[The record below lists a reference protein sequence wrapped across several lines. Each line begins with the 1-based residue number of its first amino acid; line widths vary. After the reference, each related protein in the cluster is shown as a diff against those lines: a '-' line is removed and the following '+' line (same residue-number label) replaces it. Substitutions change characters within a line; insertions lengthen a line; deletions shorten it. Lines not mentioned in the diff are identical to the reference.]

1 MAGRVSGSRS
11 GGSRER
17 RVGKGA
23 WAPLQRLWGLLPQV
37 WYGGSHYHCF
47 WGGGWGGGKK
57 GQWWVSGSCSASS
70 AVSSVK
76 GRQSEQRRQH
86 YRQVR
91 LWGSVHCHWCASGGV
106 FIATG
111 APLGECSLPLV
122 RLWGS
127 VHCHWCASGGVFIAT
142 GAPLGEC
149 SLPLVR
155 LWGSVHC
162 HWCASGGVFIATG
175 APLGECSLPLVR
187 LWGSVHCHWCASGGV
202 FIATGA
208 PLGECSLPL
217 VRLWG
222 SVHCHWCASGGV
234 FIATGAPL
242 GECSLPLVR
251 LWGSVHCHWCASGG
265 VFIATGAPLG
275 ECSLPLVRLW
285 GSVHCHWC
293 ASGGVV
299 IATGAPLG
307 ATPTVIAARAATASN
322 GMGCRGK
329 GGKWRER
336 ESAGGREGKRGKED
350 LEWKYRIVTGVPWL
364 DVSPHRPATT
374 HFPPSPLSPRTLTAT
389 SDCAARP
396 RSLPRIGA
404 ARFPS
409 SRRSDGW
416 SPPIVLEAAR
426 VRSSPISTTNST
438 SHRLTSAAASSSS
451 SASSG
456 WDLRRQEKRE
466 KRGKRGKRPA
476 VRRRSKEGWRE
487 SERDDLTGVNENGHD
502 CSQNRSDDRSR
513 RRILLQR
520 RTRGGGRM
528 EPAEGGRG
536 MPAADSGGS
545 DAAASVANAAAAAS
559 EVVGAE
565 AATTAA
571 AAAEGTVAA
580 GGTSAAAG
588 AAAGAGGA
596 AAGGKRKGKKSGRE
610 RKGGREAAT
619 MEVEERE
626 AWARGLPVV
635 QERVPYSQV
644 VALKKSNEL
653 KHIIKHPQSSLQSEP
668 ERVFL
673 VLKDDRVVRC
683 MLPPLDRD
691 PSFWAAWKDLS
702 LDSLTINAF
711 SPPPAPPVMQPW
723 GLWGPSLKFLQDWGW
738 VGGGEGRREGVGGK
752 GKGGAEGAG
761 ESAGKG
767 KGKPLTAK
775 QKAEAAMKERV
786 RRLAEERKETERRRV
801 EKERELKR
809 QREERIRMEREE
821 RRRAEREEREQQ
833 KQEEQEQRGG
843 GAKAKKRGAEE
854 KNVEARRKK
863 LVAQVAS
870 QERWGS
876 FYKQAANNEGVR
888 FLIGAAFFVFFY
900 FGIIV
905 NVKKKRKDYEDRIKL
920 ERAAEEE
927 RRKMEGWEED
937 MEEMEAREEEEAE
950 KEKEREKKGGKKA
963 GVVVAKGKDGK
974 EAEDGKGE
982 GKGEGEGEGKV
993 EEEKNQ
999 AILAGMRFMRSG
1011 AKVRRARKGKRTRRP
1026 TYLDLSAEVKFSDVA
1041 GLGEIRR
1048 ELEEVV
1054 EFFQS
1059 AEKYRRRGSKIPSGI
1074 LLCGE
1079 PGSGKTLLAK
1089 AVAGEAGVSFFSV
1102 SASQF
1107 VEIFVGVGAS
1117 RVRALYNEARE
1128 NAPSVVFIDELD
1140 AVGRQRGLTEG
1151 SGGQERDATLNQG
1164 HVRACRVMCGHA
1176 GSCVGMQEPVKAH
1189 SPTQVVSLHYSHSP
1203 ALSNLLPSLPP
1214 QQLLTCLDG
1223 FEGRGD
1229 VITIAATNRPD
1240 ILDAA
1245 LVRPGRFDRKIYI
1258 PKPSLKGRAQILEVH
1273 SRNKVLDDDVDFE
1286 AVAQV
1291 TDGMSGAELANVV
1304 DVAALRVLRENR
1316 SEWLCVCGGWLCVC
1330 GGWLCVV
1337 GGIQDNKLQAAILN
1351 GGGYLWLHHSPN
1363 DPIHAPLSPA
1373 PPPLRLPSPPPS
1385 LTPPSPIK
1393 SQQTACCSAVHP
1405 SPALTISPHPFPS
1418 TFSLPPPHQFTT
1430 DKMLQAAML
1439 EEITTDDVLQM
1450 AMLEEGGV
1458 LAPSSAPLSIAIAPF
1473 LVHPSSITTDDMLQA
1488 AMLEEGGYPSPHEGS
1503 PIRQRQLALN
1513 EAALAVVAFNFRDF
1527 QNIQLITVVPRM
1539 TEEKGSVRYKL
1550 VDTQK
1555 MKANFISAS
1564 CLRDFI
1570 TVQLAPMVADEM
1582 WNGAE
1587 ETCTIWA
1594 DHADVARRTV
1604 RQVALNGLSAPS
1616 EEGALYGIGV
1626 AAVDA
1631 PWRREAVDADA
1642 SRILE
1647 ECRTR
1652 AAQILRRNRSLVDAL
1667 VDKLIEEK
1675 AMGGEEFASLARQY
1689 GSFDT
1694 PPPSPVEMRD
1704 RQLARFREA
1713 MMAGEKERAARVL
1726 LADPV
1731 AVE

>member
-1 MAGRVSGSRS
+1 MAM
-11 GGSRER
+11 
-17 RVGKGA
+17 VGVQLA
-23 WAPLQRLWGLLPQV
+23 ASLPAHAASAV
-37 WYGGSHYHCF
+37 L
-47 WGGGWGGGKK
+47 K
-57 GQWWVSGSCSASS
+57 ASS
-70 AVSSVK
+70 K
-76 GRQSEQRRQH
+76 
-86 YRQVR
+86 
-91 LWGSVHCHWCASGGV
+91 
-106 FIATG
+106 T
-111 APLGECSLPLV
+111 
-122 RLWGS
+122 
-127 VHCHWCASGGVFIAT
+127 
-142 GAPLGEC
+142 
-149 SLPLVR
+149 
-155 LWGSVHC
+155 
-162 HWCASGGVFIATG
+162 
-175 APLGECSLPLVR
+175 
-187 LWGSVHCHWCASGGV
+187 
-202 FIATGA
+202 
-208 PLGECSLPL
+208 
-217 VRLWG
+217 
-222 SVHCHWCASGGV
+222 
-234 FIATGAPL
+234 
-242 GECSLPLVR
+242 
-251 LWGSVHCHWCASGG
+251 
-265 VFIATGAPLG
+265 
-275 ECSLPLVRLW
+275 
-285 GSVHCHWC
+285 
-293 ASGGVV
+293 
-299 IATGAPLG
+299 
-307 ATPTVIAARAATASN
+307 
-322 GMGCRGK
+322 
-329 GGKWRER
+329 
-336 ESAGGREGKRGKED
+336 
-350 LEWKYRIVTGVPWL
+350 
-364 DVSPHRPATT
+364 
-374 HFPPSPLSPRTLTAT
+374 
-389 SDCAARP
+389 
-396 RSLPRIGA
+396 
-404 ARFPS
+404 
-409 SRRSDGW
+409 
-416 SPPIVLEAAR
+416 
-426 VRSSPISTTNST
+426 
-438 SHRLTSAAASSSS
+438 AAA
-451 SASSG
+451 
-456 WDLRRQEKRE
+456 
-466 KRGKRGKRPA
+466 
-476 VRRRSKEGWRE
+476 
-487 SERDDLTGVNENGHD
+487 
-502 CSQNRSDDRSR
+502 
-513 RRILLQR
+513 
-520 RTRGGGRM
+520 
-528 EPAEGGRG
+528 
-536 MPAADSGGS
+536 PAAAP
-545 DAAASVANAAAAAS
+545 AAAAPPPAAAAPPPAAAAAPEAVS
-559 EVVGAE
+559 ATEAA

-571 AAAEGTVAA
+571 AAVAEGAA
-580 GGTSAAAG
+580 GGGAAAAEGAAGAG

-596 AAGGKRKGKKSGRE
+596 AAGGKRKEKGKKGGRE
-610 RKGGREAAT
+610 RKGGKEVAT

-635 QERVPYSQV
+635 AERVPYTQL
-644 VALKKSNEL
+644 VALKRANEL
-653 KHIIKHPQSSLQSEP
+653 KHIIKHPQSSLKSEP

-702 LDSLTINAF
+702 LDALTINAF

-723 GLWGPSLKFLQDWGW
+723 GLWGPSLKFLQDWG
-738 VGGGEGRREGVGGK
+738 
-752 GKGGAEGAG
+752 
-761 ESAGKG
+761 KG
-767 KGKPLTAK
+767 KGKILTAK
-775 QKAEAAMKERV
+775 QKADLALKERV
-786 RRLAEERKETERRRV
+786 RKLAEERRETERRRV
-801 EKERELKR
+801 EKEREMKR

-821 RRRAEREEREQQ
+821 RRRAEREEKEQQ
-833 KQEEQEQRGG
+833 RQEEQEQRQG
-843 GAKAKKRGAEE
+843 GARAKKRGAEE

-863 LVAQVAS
+863 LVAQVAN

-937 MEEMEAREEEEAE
+937 MDEMEAREEEEE
-950 KEKEREKKGGKKA
+950 EREREKQKGGGKKA
-963 GVVVAKGKDGK
+963 GVVVAGGKDGK
-974 EAEDGKGE
+974 GGDGKGE
-982 GKGEGEGEGKV
+982 GEKGEEEGKGAV

-1011 AKVRRARKGKRTRRP
+1011 AKVRRARRGKRTRRP

-1151 SGGQERDATLNQG
+1151 SGGQERDATLNQ
-1164 HVRACRVMCGHA
+1164 
-1176 GSCVGMQEPVKAH
+1176 
-1189 SPTQVVSLHYSHSP
+1189 
-1203 ALSNLLPSLPP
+1203 
-1214 QQLLTCLDG
+1214 LLTCLDG

-1316 SEWLCVCGGWLCVC
+1316 SE
-1330 GGWLCVV
+1330 
-1337 GGIQDNKLQAAILN
+1337 
-1351 GGGYLWLHHSPN
+1351 
-1363 DPIHAPLSPA
+1363 
-1373 PPPLRLPSPPPS
+1373 
-1385 LTPPSPIK
+1385 
-1393 SQQTACCSAVHP
+1393 
-1405 SPALTISPHPFPS
+1405 
-1418 TFSLPPPHQFTT
+1418 
-1430 DKMLQAAML
+1430 
-1439 EEITTDDVLQM
+1439 
-1450 AMLEEGGV
+1450 
-1458 LAPSSAPLSIAIAPF
+1458 
-1473 LVHPSSITTDDMLQA
+1473 ITTDDMLQA

-1527 QNIQLITVVPRM
+1527 QNIQQITVVPRM

-1594 DHADVARRTV
+1594 DHADVARRTA
-1604 RQVALNGLSAPS
+1604 RQVALNGLSLAS
-1616 EEGALYGIGV
+1616 EEGALYGFGV

-1631 PWRREAVDADA
+1631 AWRREAVDADA

-1647 ECRTR
+1647 ECRNR
-1652 AAQILRRNRSLVDAL
+1652 AVEILCRNRSLVDAL
-1667 VDKLIEEK
+1667 VDKLLEVK
-1675 AMGGEEFASLARQY
+1675 SMGGEEFASLARQY

-1694 PPPSPVEMRD
+1694 PPPSPVEIRD

-1713 MMAGEKERAARVL
+1713 MMAGERERAEQVL

>member
-1 MAGRVSGSRS
+1 MDRCAAGQSCRATRFPSLSPTQQSIASTVSQASSRNAVSNPERSNGLVAAAPGVRPVSAIGAVIPASVPHKQEQVRGDLRSWISSSPFVLRPCHAGSSSTWTRPSGNSVPRGVHGAGIGVRSTRFRVRCSTSESATPVHVDHAGNLSDAVIERESSNSSQNVEGSSEAPFPLSGVLLAATCMAM
-11 GGSRER
+11 
-17 RVGKGA
+17 VGAQLVASIPAHAASAVLK
-23 WAPLQRLWGLLPQV
+23 APSKTAAAPAV
-37 WYGGSHYHCF
+37 APPAAPAAP
-47 WGGGWGGGKK
+47 
-57 GQWWVSGSCSASS
+57 SASS
-70 AVSSVK
+70 
-76 GRQSEQRRQH
+76 
-86 YRQVR
+86 
-91 LWGSVHCHWCASGGV
+91 
-106 FIATG
+106 
-111 APLGECSLPLV
+111 
-122 RLWGS
+122 
-127 VHCHWCASGGVFIAT
+127 
-142 GAPLGEC
+142 
-149 SLPLVR
+149 
-155 LWGSVHC
+155 
-162 HWCASGGVFIATG
+162 
-175 APLGECSLPLVR
+175 
-187 LWGSVHCHWCASGGV
+187 
-202 FIATGA
+202 
-208 PLGECSLPL
+208 
-217 VRLWG
+217 
-222 SVHCHWCASGGV
+222 
-234 FIATGAPL
+234 
-242 GECSLPLVR
+242 
-251 LWGSVHCHWCASGG
+251 
-265 VFIATGAPLG
+265 
-275 ECSLPLVRLW
+275 
-285 GSVHCHWC
+285 
-293 ASGGVV
+293 
-299 IATGAPLG
+299 
-307 ATPTVIAARAATASN
+307 
-322 GMGCRGK
+322 
-329 GGKWRER
+329 
-336 ESAGGREGKRGKED
+336 
-350 LEWKYRIVTGVPWL
+350 
-364 DVSPHRPATT
+364 
-374 HFPPSPLSPRTLTAT
+374 
-389 SDCAARP
+389 
-396 RSLPRIGA
+396 
-404 ARFPS
+404 
-409 SRRSDGW
+409 
-416 SPPIVLEAAR
+416 
-426 VRSSPISTTNST
+426 
-438 SHRLTSAAASSSS
+438 
-451 SASSG
+451 
-456 WDLRRQEKRE
+456 
-466 KRGKRGKRPA
+466 
-476 VRRRSKEGWRE
+476 
-487 SERDDLTGVNENGHD
+487 
-502 CSQNRSDDRSR
+502 
-513 RRILLQR
+513 
-520 RTRGGGRM
+520 
-528 EPAEGGRG
+528 
-536 MPAADSGGS
+536 GS
-545 DAAASVANAAAAAS
+545 DAAASAANAAAAAS
-559 EVVGAE
+559 ELAGAE
-565 AATTAA
+565 EATTAA
-571 AAAEGTVAA
+571 AAAEGA
-580 GGTSAAAG
+580 GVGTAEAAG
-588 AAAGAGGA
+588 AAAGAGGV

-644 VALKKSNEL
+644 VALKRSNEL
-653 KHIIKHPQSSLQSEP
+653 KHIIKHPQSSLQ
-668 ERVFL
+668 RVFL

-683 MLPPLDRD
+683 MLPPFDRD
-691 PSFWAAWKDLS
+691 PAFWAAWKDLS

-738 VGGGEGRREGVGGK
+738 VGGGGGRLEGVGGK

-761 ESAGKG
+761 ETVGKG
-767 KGKPLTAK
+767 KGKVLTAK

-821 RRRAEREEREQQ
+821 RKRAEREEREQQ
-833 KQEEQEQRGG
+833 KQEEQEQRQG
-843 GAKAKKRGAEE
+843 GARAKKRGAGAEE

-950 KEKEREKKGGKKA
+950 REKEREKKA

-1011 AKVRRARKGKRTRRP
+1011 AKQDSEGFAGSWRNWWSFSNPPKSTAATAPISSLSLLSSLSVPLFPITPSFHPFPSIPSLPISLQRTRRP
-1026 TYLDLSAEVKFSDVA
+1026 TYLDMSAEVKFSDVA

-1151 SGGQERDATLNQG
+1151 SGGQERDATLNQ
-1164 HVRACRVMCGHA
+1164 
-1176 GSCVGMQEPVKAH
+1176 
-1189 SPTQVVSLHYSHSP
+1189 
-1203 ALSNLLPSLPP
+1203 
-1214 QQLLTCLDG
+1214 LLTCLDG

-1316 SEWLCVCGGWLCVC
+1316 SE
-1330 GGWLCVV
+1330 
-1337 GGIQDNKLQAAILN
+1337 
-1351 GGGYLWLHHSPN
+1351 
-1363 DPIHAPLSPA
+1363 
-1373 PPPLRLPSPPPS
+1373 
-1385 LTPPSPIK
+1385 
-1393 SQQTACCSAVHP
+1393 
-1405 SPALTISPHPFPS
+1405 
-1418 TFSLPPPHQFTT
+1418 
-1430 DKMLQAAML
+1430 
-1439 EEITTDDVLQM
+1439 
-1450 AMLEEGGV
+1450 
-1458 LAPSSAPLSIAIAPF
+1458 
-1473 LVHPSSITTDDMLQA
+1473 ITTDDMLQA

-1503 PIRQRQLALN
+1503 PTRQRQLALN

-1550 VDTQK
+1550 ADTQK

-1594 DHADVARRTV
+1594 DHADVARRTA

-1652 AAQILRRNRSLVDAL
+1652 AAQAVDADASCILEECRSRAAQVGMGRCSLGGCDAACAASSPCPCLIPPSLHPTPLLLSLASFPPQRSLVGALVGKLLVGKLLEGKLLVGKLLVGKLLVGKLLVGKLLVGKLLVGKLLVGKLLVGKLLYPLLSLTSPSLLPPLPLSNPLPFDPAAQPQSGGYTTGQPGQAPASPVPYSPLFPAPLSRSSPTFSPQILRRNCSLADALVDQLVEVKAMGGKESASRPHTLTIPFPRLPDSPFRTSSTQILRRNRSLVDAL
-1667 VDKLIEEK
+1667 VDKLVEVK

-1713 MMAGEKERAARVL
+1713 MMAGEKERAAQVL

>member
-1 MAGRVSGSRS
+1 MDSQA
-11 GGSRER
+11 
-17 RVGKGA
+17 
-23 WAPLQRLWGLLPQV
+23 
-37 WYGGSHYHCF
+37 
-47 WGGGWGGGKK
+47 
-57 GQWWVSGSCSASS
+57 SCRN
-70 AVSSVK
+70 AVSNP
-76 GRQSEQRRQH
+76 Q
-86 YRQVR
+86 
-91 LWGSVHCHWCASGGV
+91 W
-106 FIATG
+106 
-111 APLGECSLPLV
+111 
-122 RLWGS
+122 
-127 VHCHWCASGGVFIAT
+127 
-142 GAPLGEC
+142 
-149 SLPLVR
+149 
-155 LWGSVHC
+155 
-162 HWCASGGVFIATG
+162 
-175 APLGECSLPLVR
+175 
-187 LWGSVHCHWCASGGV
+187 
-202 FIATGA
+202 
-208 PLGECSLPL
+208 
-217 VRLWG
+217 
-222 SVHCHWCASGGV
+222 
-234 FIATGAPL
+234 
-242 GECSLPLVR
+242 
-251 LWGSVHCHWCASGG
+251 
-265 VFIATGAPLG
+265 
-275 ECSLPLVRLW
+275 
-285 GSVHCHWC
+285 
-293 ASGGVV
+293 
-299 IATGAPLG
+299 
-307 ATPTVIAARAATASN
+307 SN
-322 GMGCRGK
+322 G
-329 GGKWRER
+329 
-336 ESAGGREGKRGKED
+336 
-350 LEWKYRIVTGVPWL
+350 LV
-364 DVSPHRPATT
+364 
-374 HFPPSPLSPRTLTAT
+374 
-389 SDCAARP
+389 
-396 RSLPRIGA
+396 
-404 ARFPS
+404 
-409 SRRSDGW
+409 
-416 SPPIVLEAAR
+416 
-426 VRSSPISTTNST
+426 
-438 SHRLTSAAASSSS
+438 AAAS
-451 SASSG
+451 G
-456 WDLRRQEKRE
+456 V
-466 KRGKRGKRPA
+466 RP
-476 VRRRSKEGWRE
+476 
-487 SERDDLTGVNENGHD
+487 
-502 CSQNRSDDRSR
+502 
-513 RRILLQR
+513 
-520 RTRGGGRM
+520 
-528 EPAEGGRG
+528 
-536 MPAADSGGS
+536 
-545 DAAASVANAAAAAS
+545 
-559 EVVGAE
+559 
-565 AATTAA
+565 
-571 AAAEGTVAA
+571 
-580 GGTSAAAG
+580 
-588 AAAGAGGA
+588 
-596 AAGGKRKGKKSGRE
+596 
-610 RKGGREAAT
+610 
-619 MEVEERE
+619 
-626 AWARGLPVV
+626 
-635 QERVPYSQV
+635 ERVPYSQV

-738 VGGGEGRREGVGGK
+738 
-752 GKGGAEGAG
+752 
-761 ESAGKG
+761 
-767 KGKPLTAK
+767 
-775 QKAEAAMKERV
+775 KAEAAMKERV

-950 KEKEREKKGGKKA
+950 KEKEREKKRGKKA

-1151 SGGQERDATLNQG
+1151 SGGQERDATLNQ
-1164 HVRACRVMCGHA
+1164 
-1176 GSCVGMQEPVKAH
+1176 
-1189 SPTQVVSLHYSHSP
+1189 
-1203 ALSNLLPSLPP
+1203 
-1214 QQLLTCLDG
+1214 LLTCLDG

-1316 SEWLCVCGGWLCVC
+1316 SE
-1330 GGWLCVV
+1330 
-1337 GGIQDNKLQAAILN
+1337 
-1351 GGGYLWLHHSPN
+1351 
-1363 DPIHAPLSPA
+1363 
-1373 PPPLRLPSPPPS
+1373 
-1385 LTPPSPIK
+1385 
-1393 SQQTACCSAVHP
+1393 
-1405 SPALTISPHPFPS
+1405 
-1418 TFSLPPPHQFTT
+1418 
-1430 DKMLQAAML
+1430 
-1439 EEITTDDVLQM
+1439 
-1450 AMLEEGGV
+1450 
-1458 LAPSSAPLSIAIAPF
+1458 
-1473 LVHPSSITTDDMLQA
+1473 ITTDDMLQA

-1594 DHADVARRTV
+1594 DHADVARRTA

-1652 AAQILRRNRSLVDAL
+1652 AAQVGVVEMGVVAEGTVAVGASEEAALYGIGVAVVDAPWRREAVDADASRILETVPLQGCSGGCCEWCESGEAGPAARDLAARDLAPRDLARYGTVRLMWVRFLSSLFKSHPAARPQPVGCTYEILQRNHSLADALVDKLGELQYPRQAPVPSPVPYSPLLSLTPLSCPLLPSPVPYSPLHPQPPPCHPLPTFPLPQILRRNRSLVDAL

>member
-1 MAGRVSGSRS
+1 
-11 GGSRER
+11 
-17 RVGKGA
+17 
-23 WAPLQRLWGLLPQV
+23 
-37 WYGGSHYHCF
+37 
-47 WGGGWGGGKK
+47 
-57 GQWWVSGSCSASS
+57 
-70 AVSSVK
+70 
-76 GRQSEQRRQH
+76 
-86 YRQVR
+86 
-91 LWGSVHCHWCASGGV
+91 
-106 FIATG
+106 
-111 APLGECSLPLV
+111 
-122 RLWGS
+122 
-127 VHCHWCASGGVFIAT
+127 
-142 GAPLGEC
+142 
-149 SLPLVR
+149 
-155 LWGSVHC
+155 
-162 HWCASGGVFIATG
+162 
-175 APLGECSLPLVR
+175 
-187 LWGSVHCHWCASGGV
+187 
-202 FIATGA
+202 
-208 PLGECSLPL
+208 
-217 VRLWG
+217 
-222 SVHCHWCASGGV
+222 
-234 FIATGAPL
+234 
-242 GECSLPLVR
+242 
-251 LWGSVHCHWCASGG
+251 
-265 VFIATGAPLG
+265 
-275 ECSLPLVRLW
+275 
-285 GSVHCHWC
+285 
-293 ASGGVV
+293 
-299 IATGAPLG
+299 
-307 ATPTVIAARAATASN
+307 
-322 GMGCRGK
+322 
-329 GGKWRER
+329 
-336 ESAGGREGKRGKED
+336 
-350 LEWKYRIVTGVPWL
+350 
-364 DVSPHRPATT
+364 
-374 HFPPSPLSPRTLTAT
+374 
-389 SDCAARP
+389 
-396 RSLPRIGA
+396 
-404 ARFPS
+404 
-409 SRRSDGW
+409 
-416 SPPIVLEAAR
+416 
-426 VRSSPISTTNST
+426 
-438 SHRLTSAAASSSS
+438 
-451 SASSG
+451 
-456 WDLRRQEKRE
+456 
-466 KRGKRGKRPA
+466 
-476 VRRRSKEGWRE
+476 
-487 SERDDLTGVNENGHD
+487 
-502 CSQNRSDDRSR
+502 
-513 RRILLQR
+513 
-520 RTRGGGRM
+520 
-528 EPAEGGRG
+528 
-536 MPAADSGGS
+536 
-545 DAAASVANAAAAAS
+545 
-559 EVVGAE
+559 
-565 AATTAA
+565 
-571 AAAEGTVAA
+571 
-580 GGTSAAAG
+580 
-588 AAAGAGGA
+588 
-596 AAGGKRKGKKSGRE
+596 
-610 RKGGREAAT
+610 

-653 KHIIKHPQSSLQSEP
+653 KHIIKHPQSSLQVRGVMKRADEAKACISCALHTPSQPPLCPAPSPTPFPLLPFTQSEPERVFLVSRTTAWCAACCLLAPNLTTSTTPFQPPFHPTLSPPHQSEPDRVFLVSRTTAWCAACCPANLPPPTRTLSLTLPMSSFSFSPVGAREMFPVLTTAWCAACSACKHFNSHPPPTLPPPSFSPFQSEP

-711 SPPPAPPVMQPW
+711 SPPPAPPIMQPW

-1151 SGGQERDATLNQG
+1151 SGGQERDATLNQ
-1164 HVRACRVMCGHA
+1164 
-1176 GSCVGMQEPVKAH
+1176 
-1189 SPTQVVSLHYSHSP
+1189 
-1203 ALSNLLPSLPP
+1203 
-1214 QQLLTCLDG
+1214 LLTCLDG

-1316 SEWLCVCGGWLCVC
+1316 SE
-1330 GGWLCVV
+1330 
-1337 GGIQDNKLQAAILN
+1337 
-1351 GGGYLWLHHSPN
+1351 
-1363 DPIHAPLSPA
+1363 
-1373 PPPLRLPSPPPS
+1373 
-1385 LTPPSPIK
+1385 
-1393 SQQTACCSAVHP
+1393 
-1405 SPALTISPHPFPS
+1405 
-1418 TFSLPPPHQFTT
+1418 
-1430 DKMLQAAML
+1430 
-1439 EEITTDDVLQM
+1439 
-1450 AMLEEGGV
+1450 
-1458 LAPSSAPLSIAIAPF
+1458 
-1473 LVHPSSITTDDMLQA
+1473 ITTDDMLQA

-1594 DHADVARRTV
+1594 DHADVARRTA

-1631 PWRREAVDADA
+1631 PWRHEAVDADA

-1647 ECRTR
+1647 ECRAR
-1652 AAQILRRNRSLVDAL
+1652 AAQILRGNRSLVDAL

-1713 MMAGEKERAARVL
+1713 MMAGEKERAAQVL

>member
-1 MAGRVSGSRS
+1 
-11 GGSRER
+11 
-17 RVGKGA
+17 
-23 WAPLQRLWGLLPQV
+23 
-37 WYGGSHYHCF
+37 
-47 WGGGWGGGKK
+47 
-57 GQWWVSGSCSASS
+57 
-70 AVSSVK
+70 
-76 GRQSEQRRQH
+76 
-86 YRQVR
+86 
-91 LWGSVHCHWCASGGV
+91 
-106 FIATG
+106 
-111 APLGECSLPLV
+111 
-122 RLWGS
+122 
-127 VHCHWCASGGVFIAT
+127 
-142 GAPLGEC
+142 
-149 SLPLVR
+149 
-155 LWGSVHC
+155 
-162 HWCASGGVFIATG
+162 
-175 APLGECSLPLVR
+175 
-187 LWGSVHCHWCASGGV
+187 
-202 FIATGA
+202 
-208 PLGECSLPL
+208 
-217 VRLWG
+217 
-222 SVHCHWCASGGV
+222 
-234 FIATGAPL
+234 
-242 GECSLPLVR
+242 
-251 LWGSVHCHWCASGG
+251 
-265 VFIATGAPLG
+265 
-275 ECSLPLVRLW
+275 
-285 GSVHCHWC
+285 
-293 ASGGVV
+293 
-299 IATGAPLG
+299 
-307 ATPTVIAARAATASN
+307 
-322 GMGCRGK
+322 
-329 GGKWRER
+329 
-336 ESAGGREGKRGKED
+336 
-350 LEWKYRIVTGVPWL
+350 
-364 DVSPHRPATT
+364 
-374 HFPPSPLSPRTLTAT
+374 
-389 SDCAARP
+389 
-396 RSLPRIGA
+396 
-404 ARFPS
+404 
-409 SRRSDGW
+409 
-416 SPPIVLEAAR
+416 
-426 VRSSPISTTNST
+426 
-438 SHRLTSAAASSSS
+438 
-451 SASSG
+451 
-456 WDLRRQEKRE
+456 
-466 KRGKRGKRPA
+466 
-476 VRRRSKEGWRE
+476 
-487 SERDDLTGVNENGHD
+487 
-502 CSQNRSDDRSR
+502 
-513 RRILLQR
+513 
-520 RTRGGGRM
+520 
-528 EPAEGGRG
+528 
-536 MPAADSGGS
+536 
-545 DAAASVANAAAAAS
+545 
-559 EVVGAE
+559 
-565 AATTAA
+565 
-571 AAAEGTVAA
+571 
-580 GGTSAAAG
+580 
-588 AAAGAGGA
+588 
-596 AAGGKRKGKKSGRE
+596 
-610 RKGGREAAT
+610 

-653 KHIIKHPQSSLQSEP
+653 KHIIKHPQSSLQVSERMKRAGECGNEAPSAALLLRVGCPWCSSMCVSLTMRQHGALHAAAACAPRHSEPECVFLVLKDCVSEPERVFLVLRGDRVSEPERVFLVLRDDRVSEPERVFLVLRDDRVSEP

-691 PSFWAAWKDLS
+691 PAFWAAWKDLS

-833 KQEEQEQRGG
+833 KQEEQEQKQG
-843 GAKAKKRGAEE
+843 GARAKKRGAGAEE

-863 LVAQVAS
+863 LVAQVAN

-950 KEKEREKKGGKKA
+950 REKEKEKKGGKKA
-963 GVVVAKGKDGK
+963 GVVVAGEK
-974 EAEDGKGE
+974 EGD

-1026 TYLDLSAEVKFSDVA
+1026 TYLDMSAEVKFSDVA

-1151 SGGQERDATLNQG
+1151 SGGQERDATLNQ
-1164 HVRACRVMCGHA
+1164 
-1176 GSCVGMQEPVKAH
+1176 
-1189 SPTQVVSLHYSHSP
+1189 
-1203 ALSNLLPSLPP
+1203 
-1214 QQLLTCLDG
+1214 LLTCLDG

-1316 SEWLCVCGGWLCVC
+1316 SE
-1330 GGWLCVV
+1330 
-1337 GGIQDNKLQAAILN
+1337 
-1351 GGGYLWLHHSPN
+1351 
-1363 DPIHAPLSPA
+1363 
-1373 PPPLRLPSPPPS
+1373 
-1385 LTPPSPIK
+1385 
-1393 SQQTACCSAVHP
+1393 
-1405 SPALTISPHPFPS
+1405 
-1418 TFSLPPPHQFTT
+1418 
-1430 DKMLQAAML
+1430 
-1439 EEITTDDVLQM
+1439 
-1450 AMLEEGGV
+1450 
-1458 LAPSSAPLSIAIAPF
+1458 
-1473 LVHPSSITTDDMLQA
+1473 ITTDDMLQA

-1594 DHADVARRTV
+1594 DHADVARRTA

-1647 ECRTR
+1647 ECRSR

-1667 VDKLIEEK
+1667 VDKLVEVK

-1689 GSFDT
+1689 GSFDS

-1713 MMAGEKERAARVL
+1713 MMAGEKERAAQVL

>member
-1 MAGRVSGSRS
+1 MAM
-11 GGSRER
+11 
-17 RVGKGA
+17 VGAQLVASIPAHAASAVLK
-23 WAPLQRLWGLLPQV
+23 APSKTAAAPAV
-37 WYGGSHYHCF
+37 APPAAPAAP
-47 WGGGWGGGKK
+47 
-57 GQWWVSGSCSASS
+57 SASS
-70 AVSSVK
+70 
-76 GRQSEQRRQH
+76 
-86 YRQVR
+86 
-91 LWGSVHCHWCASGGV
+91 
-106 FIATG
+106 
-111 APLGECSLPLV
+111 
-122 RLWGS
+122 
-127 VHCHWCASGGVFIAT
+127 
-142 GAPLGEC
+142 
-149 SLPLVR
+149 
-155 LWGSVHC
+155 
-162 HWCASGGVFIATG
+162 
-175 APLGECSLPLVR
+175 
-187 LWGSVHCHWCASGGV
+187 
-202 FIATGA
+202 
-208 PLGECSLPL
+208 
-217 VRLWG
+217 
-222 SVHCHWCASGGV
+222 
-234 FIATGAPL
+234 
-242 GECSLPLVR
+242 
-251 LWGSVHCHWCASGG
+251 
-265 VFIATGAPLG
+265 
-275 ECSLPLVRLW
+275 
-285 GSVHCHWC
+285 
-293 ASGGVV
+293 
-299 IATGAPLG
+299 
-307 ATPTVIAARAATASN
+307 
-322 GMGCRGK
+322 
-329 GGKWRER
+329 
-336 ESAGGREGKRGKED
+336 
-350 LEWKYRIVTGVPWL
+350 
-364 DVSPHRPATT
+364 
-374 HFPPSPLSPRTLTAT
+374 
-389 SDCAARP
+389 
-396 RSLPRIGA
+396 
-404 ARFPS
+404 
-409 SRRSDGW
+409 
-416 SPPIVLEAAR
+416 
-426 VRSSPISTTNST
+426 
-438 SHRLTSAAASSSS
+438 
-451 SASSG
+451 
-456 WDLRRQEKRE
+456 
-466 KRGKRGKRPA
+466 
-476 VRRRSKEGWRE
+476 
-487 SERDDLTGVNENGHD
+487 
-502 CSQNRSDDRSR
+502 
-513 RRILLQR
+513 
-520 RTRGGGRM
+520 
-528 EPAEGGRG
+528 
-536 MPAADSGGS
+536 GS
-545 DAAASVANAAAAAS
+545 DAAASAANAAAAAS
-559 EVVGAE
+559 ELAGAE
-565 AATTAA
+565 EATTAA
-571 AAAEGTVAA
+571 AAAEGA
-580 GGTSAAAG
+580 GVGTAEAAG
-588 AAAGAGGA
+588 AAAGAGGV

-644 VALKKSNEL
+644 VALKRSNEL

-683 MLPPLDRD
+683 MLPPFDRD
-691 PSFWAAWKDLS
+691 PAFWAAWKDLS

-738 VGGGEGRREGVGGK
+738 VGGGGGRLEGVGGK

-761 ESAGKG
+761 ETVGKG
-767 KGKPLTAK
+767 KGKVLTAK

-821 RRRAEREEREQQ
+821 RKRAEREEREQQ
-833 KQEEQEQRGG
+833 KQEEQEQRQG
-843 GAKAKKRGAEE
+843 GARAKKRGAGAEE

-950 KEKEREKKGGKKA
+950 REKEREKKA

-1026 TYLDLSAEVKFSDVA
+1026 TYLDMSAEVKFSDVA

-1151 SGGQERDATLNQG
+1151 SGGQERDATLNQ
-1164 HVRACRVMCGHA
+1164 
-1176 GSCVGMQEPVKAH
+1176 
-1189 SPTQVVSLHYSHSP
+1189 
-1203 ALSNLLPSLPP
+1203 
-1214 QQLLTCLDG
+1214 LLTCLDG

-1316 SEWLCVCGGWLCVC
+1316 SE
-1330 GGWLCVV
+1330 
-1337 GGIQDNKLQAAILN
+1337 
-1351 GGGYLWLHHSPN
+1351 
-1363 DPIHAPLSPA
+1363 
-1373 PPPLRLPSPPPS
+1373 
-1385 LTPPSPIK
+1385 
-1393 SQQTACCSAVHP
+1393 
-1405 SPALTISPHPFPS
+1405 
-1418 TFSLPPPHQFTT
+1418 
-1430 DKMLQAAML
+1430 
-1439 EEITTDDVLQM
+1439 
-1450 AMLEEGGV
+1450 
-1458 LAPSSAPLSIAIAPF
+1458 
-1473 LVHPSSITTDDMLQA
+1473 ITTDDMLQA

-1503 PIRQRQLALN
+1503 PTRQRQLALN

-1550 VDTQK
+1550 ADTQK

-1594 DHADVARRTV
+1594 DHADVARRTA

-1652 AAQILRRNRSLVDAL
+1652 AAQSGGYTTGQPGQAPASPVPYSPLFPAPLSRSSPTFSPQILRRNCSLADALVDQLVEVKAMGGKESASRPHTLTIPFPRLPDSPFRTSSTQILRRNRSLVDAL
-1667 VDKLIEEK
+1667 VDKLVEVK

-1713 MMAGEKERAARVL
+1713 MMAGEKERAAQVL

>member
-23 WAPLQRLWGLLPQV
+23 WAPLQRLWGLLPQA
-37 WYGGSHYHCF
+37 C
-47 WGGGWGGGKK
+47 
-57 GQWWVSGSCSASS
+57 
-70 AVSSVK
+70 
-76 GRQSEQRRQH
+76 
-86 YRQVR
+86 
-91 LWGSVHCHWCASGGV
+91 VHCHWCASGGV

-187 LWGSVHCHWCASGGV
+187 LWGSVHCHWCASG
-202 FIATGA
+202 A
-208 PLGECSLPL
+208 PL
-217 VRLWG
+217 G

-265 VFIATGAPLG
+265 VFIATGAPL
-275 ECSLPLVRLW
+275 W
-285 GSVHCHWC
+285 
-293 ASGGVV
+293 
-299 IATGAPLG
+299 

-336 ESAGGREGKRGKED
+336 ESAGGREGR
-350 LEWKYRIVTGVPWL
+350 
-364 DVSPHRPATT
+364 
-374 HFPPSPLSPRTLTAT
+374 
-389 SDCAARP
+389 
-396 RSLPRIGA
+396 
-404 ARFPS
+404 
-409 SRRSDGW
+409 W

-451 SASSG
+451 ASSG
-456 WDLRRQEKRE
+456 WDLRRQEKREKRE

-536 MPAADSGGS
+536 MPAADSGRS
-545 DAAASVANAAAAAS
+545 QS
-559 EVVGAE
+559 ECFWCSR
-565 AATTAA
+565 TTAWCA
-571 AAAEGTVAA
+571 ACCLLAPNLT
-580 GGTSAAAG
+580 TS
-588 AAAGAGGA
+588 
-596 AAGGKRKGKKSGRE
+596 S
-610 RKGGREAAT
+610 T
-619 MEVEERE
+619 
-626 AWARGLPVV
+626 PF
-635 QERVPYSQV
+635 QPPF
-644 VALKKSNEL
+644 
-653 KHIIKHPQSSLQSEP
+653 HPTLTPPHQSEP

-950 KEKEREKKGGKKA
+950 KEKEREKKRGKKA

-1151 SGGQERDATLNQG
+1151 SGGQERDATLNQ
-1164 HVRACRVMCGHA
+1164 
-1176 GSCVGMQEPVKAH
+1176 
-1189 SPTQVVSLHYSHSP
+1189 
-1203 ALSNLLPSLPP
+1203 
-1214 QQLLTCLDG
+1214 LLTCLDG

-1316 SEWLCVCGGWLCVC
+1316 SE
-1330 GGWLCVV
+1330 
-1337 GGIQDNKLQAAILN
+1337 
-1351 GGGYLWLHHSPN
+1351 
-1363 DPIHAPLSPA
+1363 
-1373 PPPLRLPSPPPS
+1373 
-1385 LTPPSPIK
+1385 
-1393 SQQTACCSAVHP
+1393 
-1405 SPALTISPHPFPS
+1405 
-1418 TFSLPPPHQFTT
+1418 
-1430 DKMLQAAML
+1430 
-1439 EEITTDDVLQM
+1439 
-1450 AMLEEGGV
+1450 
-1458 LAPSSAPLSIAIAPF
+1458 
-1473 LVHPSSITTDDMLQA
+1473 ITTDDMLQA

-1594 DHADVARRTV
+1594 DHADVARRTA

-1652 AAQILRRNRSLVDAL
+1652 AAQVGVVEMGVVAEGTVAVGASEEAALYGIGVAVVDAPWRREAVDADASRILETVPLQGCSDEILQRNHSLADALVDKLGELQYPRLSLTRPSLCPPLPLSKPSSSESAAQLQSGGRASGQAGQGKLLRNRSLVDAL

>member
-1 MAGRVSGSRS
+1 MDR
-11 GGSRER
+11 
-17 RVGKGA
+17 
-23 WAPLQRLWGLLPQV
+23 
-37 WYGGSHYHCF
+37 
-47 WGGGWGGGKK
+47 
-57 GQWWVSGSCSASS
+57 
-70 AVSSVK
+70 
-76 GRQSEQRRQH
+76 
-86 YRQVR
+86 
-91 LWGSVHCHWCASGGV
+91 
-106 FIATG
+106 
-111 APLGECSLPLV
+111 
-122 RLWGS
+122 
-127 VHCHWCASGGVFIAT
+127 
-142 GAPLGEC
+142 
-149 SLPLVR
+149 
-155 LWGSVHC
+155 
-162 HWCASGGVFIATG
+162 
-175 APLGECSLPLVR
+175 
-187 LWGSVHCHWCASGGV
+187 
-202 FIATGA
+202 
-208 PLGECSLPL
+208 
-217 VRLWG
+217 
-222 SVHCHWCASGGV
+222 
-234 FIATGAPL
+234 
-242 GECSLPLVR
+242 
-251 LWGSVHCHWCASGG
+251 
-265 VFIATGAPLG
+265 
-275 ECSLPLVRLW
+275 
-285 GSVHCHWC
+285 
-293 ASGGVV
+293 
-299 IATGAPLG
+299 
-307 ATPTVIAARAATASN
+307 
-322 GMGCRGK
+322 
-329 GGKWRER
+329 
-336 ESAGGREGKRGKED
+336 
-350 LEWKYRIVTGVPWL
+350 
-364 DVSPHRPATT
+364 
-374 HFPPSPLSPRTLTAT
+374 
-389 SDCAARP
+389 CAAGQSCR
-396 RSLPRIGA
+396 A
-404 ARFPS
+404 TRFPS
-409 SRRSDGW
+409 LSPTQQSIATTVSQASSRNAVSNPQRSHGL
-416 SPPIVLEAAR
+416 V
-426 VRSSPISTTNST
+426 
-438 SHRLTSAAASSSS
+438 AAAPGVRPV
-451 SASSG
+451 SAIG
-456 WDLRRQEKRE
+456 
-466 KRGKRGKRPA
+466 A
-476 VRRRSKEGWRE
+476 V
-487 SERDDLTGVNENGHD
+487 
-502 CSQNRSDDRSR
+502 
-513 RRILLQR
+513 I
-520 RTRGGGRM
+520 
-528 EPAEGGRG
+528 P
-536 MPAADSGGS
+536 
-545 DAAASVANAAAAAS
+545 ASVPHKQ
-559 EVVGAE
+559 EQ
-565 AATTAA
+565 
-571 AAAEGTVAA
+571 
-580 GGTSAAAG
+580 AAG
-588 AAAGAGGA
+588 AAAGAGGV

-644 VALKKSNEL
+644 VALKRSNEL

-691 PSFWAAWKDLS
+691 PAFWAAWKDLS

-723 GLWGPSLKFLQDWGW
+723 GLWGPSLKFLQDWG
-738 VGGGEGRREGVGGK
+738 
-752 GKGGAEGAG
+752 
-761 ESAGKG
+761 
-767 KGKPLTAK
+767 
-775 QKAEAAMKERV
+775 
-786 RRLAEERKETERRRV
+786 
-801 EKERELKR
+801 
-809 QREERIRMEREE
+809 
-821 RRRAEREEREQQ
+821 
-833 KQEEQEQRGG
+833 
-843 GAKAKKRGAEE
+843 
-854 KNVEARRKK
+854 
-863 LVAQVAS
+863 

-950 KEKEREKKGGKKA
+950 REKEREKKGGKKA

-1026 TYLDLSAEVKFSDVA
+1026 TYLDMSAEVKFSDVA

-1054 EFFQS
+1054 DFFQS

-1151 SGGQERDATLNQG
+1151 SGGQERDATLNQ
-1164 HVRACRVMCGHA
+1164 
-1176 GSCVGMQEPVKAH
+1176 
-1189 SPTQVVSLHYSHSP
+1189 
-1203 ALSNLLPSLPP
+1203 
-1214 QQLLTCLDG
+1214 LLTCLDG

-1316 SEWLCVCGGWLCVC
+1316 SE
-1330 GGWLCVV
+1330 
-1337 GGIQDNKLQAAILN
+1337 
-1351 GGGYLWLHHSPN
+1351 
-1363 DPIHAPLSPA
+1363 
-1373 PPPLRLPSPPPS
+1373 
-1385 LTPPSPIK
+1385 
-1393 SQQTACCSAVHP
+1393 
-1405 SPALTISPHPFPS
+1405 
-1418 TFSLPPPHQFTT
+1418 
-1430 DKMLQAAML
+1430 
-1439 EEITTDDVLQM
+1439 
-1450 AMLEEGGV
+1450 
-1458 LAPSSAPLSIAIAPF
+1458 
-1473 LVHPSSITTDDMLQA
+1473 ITTDDMLQA

-1503 PIRQRQLALN
+1503 PTRQRQLALN

-1550 VDTQK
+1550 ADTQK

-1594 DHADVARRTV
+1594 DHADVARRTA

-1652 AAQILRRNRSLVDAL
+1652 AAQVGAAGVILRRNGSLVGALVGKLLVGKLLVGKLLVGKLLVGKLLVGKLLVGKLLVGKLLVGKLLVGKLLVGKLLVGKLLVGKLLVGKLLVGKLLVGKLLVGKLLVGKLLVGKLLVGKLLVGKLLVGKLLVGKLLILRRNCSLADALVDQLVEVKAMGGEESASRPHTLTIPFPRLPDSPFRTSSTQILRRNRSLVDAL
-1667 VDKLIEEK
+1667 VDKLVEVK

-1713 MMAGEKERAARVL
+1713 MMAGEKERAEQVL

>member
-1 MAGRVSGSRS
+1 MAM
-11 GGSRER
+11 
-17 RVGKGA
+17 VGAQLVASIPAHAASAVLK
-23 WAPLQRLWGLLPQV
+23 APSKTAAAPAV
-37 WYGGSHYHCF
+37 APPAAPAAP
-47 WGGGWGGGKK
+47 
-57 GQWWVSGSCSASS
+57 SASS
-70 AVSSVK
+70 
-76 GRQSEQRRQH
+76 
-86 YRQVR
+86 
-91 LWGSVHCHWCASGGV
+91 
-106 FIATG
+106 
-111 APLGECSLPLV
+111 
-122 RLWGS
+122 
-127 VHCHWCASGGVFIAT
+127 
-142 GAPLGEC
+142 
-149 SLPLVR
+149 
-155 LWGSVHC
+155 
-162 HWCASGGVFIATG
+162 
-175 APLGECSLPLVR
+175 
-187 LWGSVHCHWCASGGV
+187 
-202 FIATGA
+202 
-208 PLGECSLPL
+208 
-217 VRLWG
+217 
-222 SVHCHWCASGGV
+222 
-234 FIATGAPL
+234 
-242 GECSLPLVR
+242 
-251 LWGSVHCHWCASGG
+251 
-265 VFIATGAPLG
+265 
-275 ECSLPLVRLW
+275 
-285 GSVHCHWC
+285 
-293 ASGGVV
+293 
-299 IATGAPLG
+299 
-307 ATPTVIAARAATASN
+307 
-322 GMGCRGK
+322 
-329 GGKWRER
+329 
-336 ESAGGREGKRGKED
+336 
-350 LEWKYRIVTGVPWL
+350 
-364 DVSPHRPATT
+364 
-374 HFPPSPLSPRTLTAT
+374 
-389 SDCAARP
+389 
-396 RSLPRIGA
+396 
-404 ARFPS
+404 
-409 SRRSDGW
+409 
-416 SPPIVLEAAR
+416 
-426 VRSSPISTTNST
+426 
-438 SHRLTSAAASSSS
+438 
-451 SASSG
+451 
-456 WDLRRQEKRE
+456 
-466 KRGKRGKRPA
+466 
-476 VRRRSKEGWRE
+476 
-487 SERDDLTGVNENGHD
+487 
-502 CSQNRSDDRSR
+502 
-513 RRILLQR
+513 
-520 RTRGGGRM
+520 
-528 EPAEGGRG
+528 
-536 MPAADSGGS
+536 GS
-545 DAAASVANAAAAAS
+545 DAAASAANAAAAAS
-559 EVVGAE
+559 ELAGAE
-565 AATTAA
+565 EATTAA
-571 AAAEGTVAA
+571 AAAEGA
-580 GGTSAAAG
+580 GVGTAEAAG
-588 AAAGAGGA
+588 AAAGAGGV

-644 VALKKSNEL
+644 VALKRSNEL

-683 MLPPLDRD
+683 MLPPFDRD
-691 PSFWAAWKDLS
+691 PAFWAAWKDLS

-738 VGGGEGRREGVGGK
+738 VGGGGGRLEGVGGK

-761 ESAGKG
+761 ETVGKG
-767 KGKPLTAK
+767 KGKVLTAK

-821 RRRAEREEREQQ
+821 RKRAEREEREQQ
-833 KQEEQEQRGG
+833 KQEEQEQRQG
-843 GAKAKKRGAEE
+843 GARAKKRGAGAEE

-950 KEKEREKKGGKKA
+950 REKEREKKA

-1026 TYLDLSAEVKFSDVA
+1026 TYLDMSAEVKFSDVA

-1151 SGGQERDATLNQG
+1151 SGGQERDATLNQ
-1164 HVRACRVMCGHA
+1164 
-1176 GSCVGMQEPVKAH
+1176 
-1189 SPTQVVSLHYSHSP
+1189 
-1203 ALSNLLPSLPP
+1203 
-1214 QQLLTCLDG
+1214 LLTCLDG

-1316 SEWLCVCGGWLCVC
+1316 SE
-1330 GGWLCVV
+1330 
-1337 GGIQDNKLQAAILN
+1337 
-1351 GGGYLWLHHSPN
+1351 
-1363 DPIHAPLSPA
+1363 
-1373 PPPLRLPSPPPS
+1373 
-1385 LTPPSPIK
+1385 
-1393 SQQTACCSAVHP
+1393 
-1405 SPALTISPHPFPS
+1405 
-1418 TFSLPPPHQFTT
+1418 
-1430 DKMLQAAML
+1430 
-1439 EEITTDDVLQM
+1439 
-1450 AMLEEGGV
+1450 
-1458 LAPSSAPLSIAIAPF
+1458 
-1473 LVHPSSITTDDMLQA
+1473 ITTDDMLQA

-1503 PIRQRQLALN
+1503 PTRQRQLALN

-1550 VDTQK
+1550 ADTQK

-1594 DHADVARRTV
+1594 DHADVARRTA

-1667 VDKLIEEK
+1667 VDKLVEVK

-1713 MMAGEKERAARVL
+1713 MMAGEKERAAQVL